1 MIGVCDIYTQRLPT
15 NFNLTTF
22 SSHLNCK
29 ISNNLLLM
37 YVYLLLITNKY
48 TYIFKTYKGSYYSPF
63 SPTKAIPLILD
74 TCLN

>member
-1 MIGVCDIYTQRLPT
+1 MIVVCDIYTQRLPT

-37 YVYLLLITNKY
+37 YVYLLLISIH
-48 TYIFKTYKGSYYSPF
+48 TYLRLIRE
-63 SPTKAIPLILD
+63 AIVPLAPPRLFH
-74 TCLN
+74 